1 MQGLTGDILCTT
13 VIQHAHPV
21 FGRRNVTSLNSSRAA
36 LDARTN
42 IVAIFPSD
50 RVRSL
55 GEVSTFLL
63 VLLVVCAVVK
73 LEETVNKDHLFSPIW
88 YWEHQQGGFA
98 VLLIS
103 WSPTSFCSASVR
115 VAVSTVCALYEG
127 TLVTSWTTAPCP
139 CRSSSALLAYF
150 CLIVA
155 TLTITAR
162 CCAPYGVRHPLDQLN
177 PLRSPIQDNSS
188 TQAQHTSN
196 VALSRLFNGPRK
208 AVQSDTSLIFKNS
221 KILLYNQTNAHT
233 RKKRQFHKNPYFLNS
248 YSEDDTN
255 EIPKFLP
262 ISERNTKFSK
272 LLTTGKSAL
281 VLNLEKRSDAI
292 VVGTNESESA
302 LNVSDSRVTTEED
315 LHEPR
320 NDDRSP
326 KEDSNQHPMQPQN
339 GEGNN
344 LCKSKITIFV
354 TFLKIY
360 NSLKSLCHFFNSSE
374 ALRSTFLDV
383 AINCPRNRTLELF
396 LVMCTYRYIAKIY
409 NGNGSVK

>member
-1 MQGLTGDILCTT
+1 MLMQGLTGDILCTT

-21 FGRRNVTSLNSSRAA
+21 FGRRKVTSLNNSGTA
-36 LDARTN
+36 LDARGTHRTN
-42 IVAIFPSD
+42 IVTFSSSPAGL
-50 RVRSL
+50 L
-55 GEVSTFLL
+55 GEVNTFLL
-63 VLLVVCAVVK
+63 VLLVICAVVNF
-73 LEETVNKDHLFSPIW
+73 EETVNKDYLFSPIL
-88 YWEHQQGGFA
+88 YWEQGSSA
-98 VLLIS
+98 VLLVS
-103 WSPTSFCSASVR
+103 WSPTSFCSPSVR

-162 CCAPYGVRHPLDQLN
+162 CCAPSGVKHPLDQLN
-177 PLRSPIQDNSS
+177 PQRSPIQDNSS

-221 KILLYNQTNAHT
+221 NILLYNQTNAHT

-262 ISERNTKFSK
+262 ASERNTKLSK

-292 VVGTNESESA
+292 IVGTNESESA
-302 LNVSDSRVTTEED
+302 LNVSDSRVTTEEN
-315 LHEPR
+315 LHETK
-320 NDDRSP
+320 NGDQDRE
-326 KEDSNQHPMQPQN
+326 EDSNQHPMQPPN
-339 GEGNN
+339 GEGNSS
-344 LCKSKITIFV
+344 CKF
-354 TFLKIY
+354 
-360 NSLKSLCHFFNSSE
+360 
-374 ALRSTFLDV
+374 
-383 AINCPRNRTLELF
+383 
-396 LVMCTYRYIAKIY
+396 
-409 NGNGSVK
+409 